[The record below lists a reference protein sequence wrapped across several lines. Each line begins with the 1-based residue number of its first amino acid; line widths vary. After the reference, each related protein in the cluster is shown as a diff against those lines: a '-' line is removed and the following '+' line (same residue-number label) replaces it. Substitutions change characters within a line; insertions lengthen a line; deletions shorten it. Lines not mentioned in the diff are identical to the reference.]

1 MEKPAEK
8 FKVKFN
14 YKKNARGRP
23 RKNLNE
29 EEKCWLI
36 EFLAWADLTYTNSG
50 QKDNVYIDKEN
61 HKRIYKQRLYLL
73 WNLRD
78 IDIANATGE

>member
-14 YKKNARGRP
+14 YKKSARGRP

-50 QKDNVYIDKEN
+50 
-61 HKRIYKQRLYLL
+61 
-73 WNLRD
+73 
-78 IDIANATGE
+78 